1 MTYYAQIDL
10 ATMICTVV
18 SDFGDAGFDPLPANL
33 IKLGDVNEPSSFLGK
48 KFQAG
53 QWSVVPPPDPVIPTT
68 YNISKADI
76 YRRCTD
82 EEVEALHAALSA
94 APIRLQGI
102 FSGATMINTGDDY
115 YPALR
120 AGIVAALGE
129 TRADEVLAPSNI

>member
-1 MTYYAQIDL
+1 MPRYAQLDAQNICMAVSELSGQVD
-10 ATMICTVV
+10 APNMI
-18 SDFGDAGFDPLPANL
+18 PLDDETGN
-33 IKLGDVNEPSSFLGK
+33 DVIGHRYEN
-48 KFQAG
+48 G
-53 QWSVVPPPDPVIPTT
+53 QWIEVPQEPHPTT
-68 YNISKADI
+68 YNTSKADI

-82 EEVEALHAALSA
+82 EEAEALHAALLS

>member
-1 MTYYAQIDL
+1 MRMAQIDENNICVVLSSPL
-10 ATMICTVV
+10 ADI
-18 SDFGDAGFDPLPANL
+18 PENLPANIIL
-33 IKLGDVNEPSSFLGK
+33 VGDDEEVLSRRYES
-48 KFQAG
+48 G
-53 QWSVVPPPDPVIPTT
+53 QWIEVPQEPHPTT
-68 YNISKADI
+68 YNTSKADI

-82 EEVEALHAALSA
+82 EEAEALHAALLS